1 MQSISSLILLV
12 SLALCFGR
20 IEALSVQD
28 PSTTIPQQKI
38 TIRLCE
44 GSSCQS
50 KCRGGFSPKKYFEAQ
65 IQSTSLPNSSSIKS
79 ASDIIRIEEVFCM
92 NQCKR
97 GPNCRIIQNDQV
109 MTYPND
115 GIMNEME
122 LKRKSFQMVSNDGRA
137 HMIWDVVQ
145 RMIVDSEEEE
155 DGWIVKS
162 GDVMKLS
169 DLTPGS

>member
-1 MQSISSLILLV
+1 
-12 SLALCFGR
+12 
-20 IEALSVQD
+20 
-28 PSTTIPQQKI
+28 
-38 TIRLCE
+38 
-44 GSSCQS
+44 
-50 KCRGGFSPKKYFEAQ
+50 
-65 IQSTSLPNSSSIKS
+65 
-79 ASDIIRIEEVFCM
+79 
-92 NQCKR
+92 
-97 GPNCRIIQNDQV
+97 

-115 GIMNEME
+115 RIMNEME
-122 LKRKSFQMVSNDGRA
+122 LKRKSFQMVSNDARA